1 MPLPAPLPVPTP
13 GSLRALIDV
22 TLSNFENRSIRPTN
36 GEMDGLSSIIE
47 RFLCREISF
56 DTLSHDASQ
65 IVTDIHP
72 LSMLQAIVTMSP
84 DPIPFSDDEVGRHGT
99 RRCGRYWSSYED
111 QRLLAGI
118 LRYGMD
124 NWTLIASFVGNGRTR
139 SKCSQ
144 RWYRGLN
151 PSVVK
156 GQWSKDEEDRLIQLV
171 RASRD
176 QSWTKIALQ
185 LGNRS
190 DVQCRYRYHQLVK
203 ERMIPEQ
210 TLVPLMMM
218 PVTVAPFPFRVP
230 YTPPMP
236 QPPPQ
241 TNMRGSPI
249 LISPVPFPMQSV
261 PSPFPPPLVGMDQGH
276 QAEPPRPIGQETVA
290 HSLTAPVINGKRYSV
305 Y

>member
-1 MPLPAPLPVPTP
+1 M
-13 GSLRALIDV
+13 DV
-22 TLSNFENRSIRPTN
+22 TLSNFENRSVRPTD

-47 RFLCREISF
+47 RFLCHEISF

-65 IVTDIHP
+65 IVSDIHP
-72 LSMLQAIVTMSP
+72 LSMLQAIVTISP
-84 DPIPFSDDEVGRHGT
+84 DPIPYSDDDVGRHGT

-124 NWTLIASFVGNGRTR
+124 NWTLIASFVGNGRSR
-139 SKCSQ
+139 SQCSQ

-156 GQWSKDEEDRLIQLV
+156 GQWSKDEEDRLVQLV
-171 RASRD
+171 TASGD

-190 DVQCRYRYHQLVK
+190 DVQCRYRYHQLAK
-203 ERMIPEQ
+203 ERMTSPEQ

-218 PVTVAPFPFRVP
+218 PVTVAPFPYRVP
-230 YTPPMP
+230 FAPPMP
-236 QPPPQ
+236 APPTQ
-241 TNMRGSPI
+241 AGMRGNPI
-249 LISPVPFPMQSV
+249 LISQVTFPMPPVP
-261 PSPFPPPLVGMDQGH
+261 PSFPPPLVGMEQGRPV
-276 QAEPPRPIGQETVA
+276 QPIGQIA
-290 HSLTAPVINGKRYSV
+290 PAHAGHSLSAPAINGKRYSV